1 MKKLELNQMASIEG
15 GGSDADPLD
24 SAAATVIGGALA
36 FGALTFLSA
45 GAFTFAEASISNVMK
60 GKHDTVKN
68 TIN

>member
-15 GGSDADPLD
+15 GGNDSDPLV

-45 GAFTFAEASISNVMK
+45 GAFAFAEVSLGVMK
-60 GKHDTVKN
+60 GKHDTIKN
-68 TIN
+68 TIL